1 MCVMWR
7 WIEVRCTI
15 LQCNFSKFPFKA
27 KSKQTHK
34 KYWHWQVPPRDNSIL
49 ELEVFYHYFIR
60 TNFKIRK
67 FQCPDSRLECCYVD
81 RSGDCRHTVHST
93 TSMWRRVE
101 APWFAVCNI
110 SRYVQN
116 IFHQPEQSM
125 LRIFAANQILNWNIL
140 ETSIEHFQLI
150 VCFINDN

>member
-93 TSMWRRVE
+93 SMWRRRLPGLQCAIFHVM
-101 APWFAVCNI
+101 CRIYSI
-110 SRYVQN
+110 SRN
-116 IFHQPEQSM
+116 IQCCESS
-125 LRIFAANQILNWNIL
+125 LLTKYWTEIFLKLPSCIFNW
-140 ETSIEHFQLI
+140 
-150 VCFINDN
+150 